1 MAMQNIYDN
10 DTFFAGYE
18 ALRQNPASANRLFEL
33 PALLSLLPDLQGKTV
48 LDLGCGFG
56 EHCTQYVRAGASAVV
71 GVDLSEKMLEVARR
85 ENADPRIRYLHL
97 PMEQIGTLE
106 GQFDLV
112 VSSLA
117 LHYVEDYGTL
127 VRDVYALLERG
138 GAFVFSQEHPLT
150 TCHAGG
156 ERWTRD
162 AQGRK
167 LHANLANYGREGER
181 ESTWFVDGVK
191 KYHRTFATVLNTLT
205 HAGFTVE
212 ELAEPLPTPELLA
225 QHPEYADLYHK
236 PDFLLVRARK

>member
-33 PALLSLLPDLQGKTV
+33 PALLALLPDLQGKTV

-56 EHCTQYVRAGASAVV
+56 EHCIQYVRAGAAAVV

-85 ENADPRIRYLHL
+85 ENADPRIRYLRL

-106 GQFDLV
+106 GRFDVV

-127 VRDVYALLERG
+127 VRDVYALLEQG

-191 KYHRTFATVLNTLT
+191 KYHRTFATVLNTLIQ
-205 HAGFTVE
+205 AGFTVE